1 MKRDQKAFRLA
12 VGCAAI
18 VLALCCGPNAFAAP
32 TVSLEPAFSAG
43 AHLGE
48 PTALTAEL
56 KIAGTEYGGFPE
68 PLTELS
74 LRLPASTVLSN
85 AGFPTCS
92 PQTLAQHGP
101 SGCPAGSVAGPAGS
115 FTVIVAFGTERIS
128 ETGTTETF
136 FTEDFGGFLLY
147 LHGISPVSI
156 EIISLGVIE
165 PASAP
170 FGPAV
175 KFEVPLIQAVP
186 GAPDAS
192 FTALT
197 LGLGAFI
204 RRAGTE
210 TGSVTAPETCPKGTL
225 SWRADT
231 TFNDQTGVHEM
242 TAHAEAETACPAA
255 GTRIGTT
262 TQLTASNVSPAAGE
276 PVTYT
281 ATVAAKTSSLSTPT
295 GTVEFLDSGAPIAG
309 CEAVTVV
316 PAAPS
321 STATCHAT
329 PEIGAH
335 TITAVYQGDSNFLR
349 SEAAPVAVTVT
360 AGSGEEAKRK
370 AEEEAA
376 KKHQE
381 EQAAATKR
389 HEEEAAAKNQGP
401 GSGGGGQASVAGSIG
416 PLSGGVTVPLHCSA
430 TSGSC
435 APVTVQLV
443 VVEQLRNGQLIA
455 VTAGHKSKPKTKKR
469 TVVIGSSTVTLS
481 AGQSETVKVSL
492 NSAGKKL
499 QAQHKRLTAS
509 LQITSAGQ
517 TLKSENVTITQTTH
531 RGKKEHK

>member
-1 MKRDQKAFRLA
+1 MKIRLIIA
-12 VGCAAI
+12 LTTIALFALPAAD
-18 VLALCCGPNAFAAP
+18 AFAAP
-32 TVSLEPAFSAG
+32 TVSLIPAFSAG

-68 PLTELS
+68 PLTRLS
-74 LRLPASTVLSN
+74 LRLPAGTVLSN

-92 PQTLAQHGP
+92 IQTLEQHGP
-101 SGCPAGSVAGPAGS
+101 SGCPAASPAGPAGS
-115 FTVIVAFGTERIS
+115 FRVIVAFGTERIA

-136 FTEDFGGFLLY
+136 FAEGGGFLLY
-147 LHGISPVSI
+147 LHATSPVFI
-156 EIISLGVIE
+156 EVISLGVIE

-170 FGPAV
+170 FGPTV
-175 KFEVPLIQAVP
+175 RFEVPLIETVP

-192 FTALT
+192 FTAFT

-204 RRAGTE
+204 RRGAAE
-210 TGSVTAPETCPKGTL
+210 IGSVTAPETCPKGTL
-225 SWRADT
+225 GWRADT
-231 TFNDQTGVHEM
+231 TFNDATGVHEM

-262 TQLTASNVSPAAGE
+262 TQLMASNVSPAAGE

-295 GTVEFLDSGAPIAG
+295 GAVEFLDSGAPIAG

-316 PAAPS
+316 PAASS

-329 PEIGAH
+329 PGSGAH

-349 SEAAPVAVTVT
+349 SEAAPLAVTVT

-370 AEEEAA
+370 AEEEASKKRAEEEAA

-389 HEEEAAAKNQGP
+389 HEEEAAAKNQGG
-401 GSGGGGQASVAGSIG
+401 GSTQAAVAGSIG
-416 PLSGGVTVPLHCSA
+416 SLPGGVTVPLHCSA
-430 TSGSC
+430 TTGSC

-443 VVEQLRNGQLIA
+443 VVEQLRNGKVIA
-455 VTAGHKSKPKTKKR
+455 VTAGHKSKTKTKKR

-481 AGQSETVKVSL
+481 AGQSQTVKVSL

-499 QAQHKRLTAS
+499 AAQHKKITAL
-509 LQITSAGQ
+509 LQITSQGH
-517 TLKSENVTITQTTH
+517 TLKSQNVTITQTTH
-531 RGKKEHK
+531 RAKKKHK